1 MKAFAMGKDYL
12 CNSGDVC
19 VVDHDINELDA
30 YIKIKEMQSDRSS
43 FEEGM
48 SLDEIAEIAS
58 NRMIDLIRE
67 QLDMHVKSKCLSI

>member
-1 MKAFAMGKDYL
+1 
-12 CNSGDVC
+12 
-19 VVDHDINELDA
+19 
-30 YIKIKEMQSDRSS
+30 MQSDRSS